1 MEAVLNWY
9 TNFDILVAHRKEQ
22 KGMKYQIYLN
32 KDTSILINELAE
44 KNNSKPNTYIKKFLE
59 AFMRIY
65 KASETQISKELENEY
80 AGRIEPSN
88 TGK

>member
-9 TNFDILVAHRKEQ
+9 IKTGILGAHRKEQ
-22 KGMKYQIYLN
+22 RDMKYQIYLN

-44 KNNSKPNTYIKKFLE
+44 KSNSKPNTYIKKFLE

-65 KASETQISKELENEY
+65 KASENQVEKELIKEY
-80 AGRIEPSN
+80 GNQQP
-88 TGK
+88 KV